1 MGANFSRLKTWTDDE
16 TLTNEDLNA
25 EFDNML
31 SNFIPA
37 GMDDY
42 SSTVGQMQ
50 IQTNPGELGSEV
62 PATSLAGE
70 LARIRWILSEITG
83 NTYWY
88 QSPAKSLASGS
99 YSPAFILPFEGFGVN
114 EVYSNLLSRGVNP
127 FALLPTATPN
137 GFLPENLTATYKK
150 RGGASLDLT
159 AARPLVYPGSYSNP
173 LRGTIGVWFRNVG
186 TSQVLAL
193 NLVAGIQLWV
203 NASGKLE
210 AKFYEQTPSSETA
223 KSTTVLTGT
232 TTVVGNS
239 NWQLAIMSWDV
250 GEAST
255 AGVNS
260 IYLYLNGVLETS
272 VTNETIVVPN
282 TTSGGKWIFGQGIND
297 PAWGHYSS
305 MSVLPASEAVNP
317 WTAASG
323 GSGAMSVSNGVLT
336 IGSVGGVGYA
346 NISRTDFAASAF
358 SSGLT
363 LEMDM
368 KLNSS
373 SFTPASNTEDYGM
386 QIRVRDDAGNQ
397 SVIIN
402 IQPDCINICSDAG
415 YVYYSIENNSMDWHR
430 YRICLSSGPTIKI
443 YVDGVKVC
451 DVTGNSTVFA
461 DVTAGN
467 LLQIGSKTATAV
479 MNASVGYIA
488 IHNSDTA
495 PLTGTYTGQTEEIFL
510 LKNCITNTLNDSAFA
525 LSAYNNGA
533 VVAIGQDVVN
543 KPSNRPEIFD
553 LAERSTTG
561 SAYKYVV
568 PGATSSY
575 LGDNGRV
582 AFWSDGKNPIDL
594 NMQGSIAVSNAA
606 GATYISIGIEALST
620 GLYPDVDDGGTYHI
634 LGLPA
639 EYYKSYAAVI
649 GSTLVLPFN
658 INKRVTLK
666 PGLYI
671 LRPMLMTANG
681 AHTAYM
687 YNTKYKV
694 SRG

>member
-99 YSPAFILPFEGFGVN
+99 YSPAFILPFEGFGVD

-137 GFLPENLTATYKK
+137 GLLPENLTATYKK
-150 RGGASLDLT
+150 RGGASLDLS
-159 AARPLVYPGSYSNP
+159 AARPMVYPGVYSNP
-173 LRGTIGVWFRNVG
+173 LRGTMGVWFRNVG

-193 NLVAGIQLWV
+193 NLVAGIQLLV

-210 AKFYEQTPSSETA
+210 VKFYEQTASSETA
-223 KSTTVLTGT
+223 KATTTLTGT
-232 TTVVGNS
+232 TTVVGDS
-239 NWQLAIMSWDV
+239 DWQLAIMSWDV
-250 GEAST
+250 GAAST
-255 AGVNS
+255 NGINTV
-260 IYLYLNGVLETS
+260 YLYLDGVLETS

-282 TTSGGKWIFGQGIND
+282 TTSGGQWIFGQGIND
-297 PAWGHYSS
+297 PSWTKYSA
-305 MSVLPASEAVNP
+305 MSVAPTAEASLP
-317 WTAASG
+317 WTAATG
-323 GSGAMSVSNGVLT
+323 GSGAMSVSDGVLT

-358 SSGLT
+358 SAGLT
-363 LEMDM
+363 LEMKM

-373 SFTPASNTEDYGM
+373 SFSPSSNTEDYGM
-386 QIRVRDDAGNQ
+386 QVRVRDDTGNQ
-397 SVIIN
+397 GVVIN

-415 YVYYSIENNSMDWHR
+415 YVYYSIENNSMDWHT
-430 YRICLSSGPTIKI
+430 YRICLSSGPTVKI

-451 DVTGNSTVFA
+451 DVTGTATIFA
-461 DVTAGN
+461 DATVGDIV
-467 LLQIGSKTATAV
+467 QIGSKTTTAV
-479 MNASVGYIA
+479 MNASIEYIA
-488 IHNSDTA
+488 LHGSDTA
-495 PLTGTYTGQTEEIFL
+495 PLTGTYTGQIEEIFL
-510 LKNCITNTLNDSAFA
+510 LKNCITSSTNDSAFA
-525 LSAYNNGA
+525 LSAYTNGA
-533 VVAIGQDVVN
+533 VVAIGQDVRN
-543 KPSNRPEIFD
+543 KMSNRPEVFD
-553 LAERSTTG
+553 LAERTTTG
-561 SAYKYVV
+561 TAYKFVT
-568 PGATSSY
+568 PSATSSF

-582 AFWSDGKNPIDL
+582 AFWSDGKTPIDL
-594 NMQGSIAVSNAA
+594 SMQGSVAVSNAA
-606 GATYISIGIEALST
+606 GAAYIAIGFVSLAT
-620 GLYPDVDDGGTYHI
+620 GLYPDVDDGGTYHV

-639 EYYKSYAAVI
+639 EYFHSYSYVS
-649 GSTLVLPFN
+649 GTTLIMPFN

-671 LRPMLMTANG
+671 LKPLLMTANG
-681 AHTAYM
+681 AHTALM

>member
-50 IQTNPGELGSEV
+50 IQTNPGELGSEI

-70 LARIRWILSEITG
+70 LSRIRWILSEITG
-83 NTYWY
+83 NPYWY

-99 YSPAFILPFEGFGVN
+99 YSPAFILPFDGFGVN
-114 EVYSNLLSRGVNP
+114 EVYSNILSRGVNP

-137 GFLPENLTATYKK
+137 GLLPENLTSTYKK

-159 AARPLVYPGSYSNP
+159 AARPIIYPGVYSNP

-193 NLVAGIQLWV
+193 NIVAGIQLWV
-203 NASGKLE
+203 NASGKIE

-223 KSTTVLTGT
+223 KSTTTLTGT
-232 TTVVGNS
+232 TTVVGDS
-239 NWQLAIMSWDV
+239 NWKLAIMSWDI

-255 AGVNS
+255 AGINS
-260 IYLYLNGVLETS
+260 VYLYIDGVLETS

-282 TTSGGKWIFGQGIND
+282 TTSGGSWIFGQGIND
-297 PAWGHYSS
+297 PAWTKYSS
-305 MSVLPASEAVNP
+305 MSVLPASEASSA

-323 GSGAMSVSNGVLT
+323 ASGAMSVSGGVLT

-346 NISRTDFAASAF
+346 NISRTDFATSAF

-363 LEMDM
+363 LEMKM

-373 SFTPASNTEDYGM
+373 SFSPASNTEDFGM
-386 QIRVRDDAGNQ
+386 QIRIRDDAGNQ

-415 YVYYSIENNSMDWHR
+415 YIYYSIENNSMDWHT
-430 YRICLSSGPTIKI
+430 YRICTSTGPTIKI
-443 YVDGVKVC
+443 YVDGIKVC
-451 DVTGNSTVFA
+451 DVSGNSTVFS
-461 DVTAGN
+461 DITAGN
-467 LLQIGSKTATAV
+467 LLQIGSKTATSI
-479 MNASVGYIA
+479 MNASIEYIA
-488 IHNSDTA
+488 LHNSDTA
-495 PLTGTYTGQTEEIFL
+495 PLSGTYTGQIEEIFL
-510 LKNCITNTLNDSAFA
+510 LKNCITNSTNDSAFA

-533 VVAIGQDVVN
+533 IVAIGQDIKN
-543 KPSNRPEIFD
+543 RMSNRPEVFD

-561 SAYKYVV
+561 SAYKYVT
-568 PGATSSY
+568 PSATSSF
-575 LGDNGRV
+575 LGDNGRI
-582 AFWSDGKNPIDL
+582 AFWSDGKTPIDL
-594 NMQGSIAVSNAA
+594 NMQGSVAVSNAA
-606 GATYISIGIEALST
+606 GVAYIAIGFVSLAT
-620 GLYPDVDDGGTYHI
+620 GLYPDVDESGAYHI

-639 EYYKSYAAVI
+639 EYMHSYSYVS
-649 GSTLVLPFN
+649 GTTLIMPFN
-658 INKRVTLK
+658 ISKRVTLK

-671 LRPMLMTANG
+671 MKPLLMTANG